1 MEKMN
6 WNAASVRMAAASI
19 VSALVAAGVVW
30 MWTGVYLPGA
40 GLSIS
45 LLLVLTSS
53 AVCPSAI
60 WQLSA

>member
-45 LLLVLTSS
+45 LLLVLL
-53 AVCPSAI
+53 PF
-60 WQLSA
+60 LP